1 MNIHW
6 FQPYKHLT
14 YSVGVIYLTIM
25 NLPCSLR
32 YKRENVLLVGIIPGP
47 HEPSHDINSYLDPLV
62 KNCFTFGMEFIL
74 MCMVAIKHLCVVR
87 YCGMWPTSREKG
99 WWLLGPQCP
108 SWLFQMPEVFCGKIR
123 WNGLLWIWMQE
134 LATSNRKETQRRC
147 RNFACLQYQDGAGR
161 IWI

>member
-1 MNIHW
+1 MEDVYDGNIWKEFQVYGDRPFLSNPFAFRLMMNIHW

-32 YKRENVLLVGIIPGP
+32 YKRENILLVGIIPGP

-87 YCGMWPTSREKG
+87 YCGM
-99 WWLLGPQCP
+99 
-108 SWLFQMPEVFCGKIR
+108 
-123 WNGLLWIWMQE
+123 
-134 LATSNRKETQRRC
+134 
-147 RNFACLQYQDGAGR
+147 
-161 IWI
+161 